1 MTSLEPYQAHVEDYH
16 SDDSDGGPVTVESFP
31 RRSSPTAQANVSTK
45 RSKDLNAEKAPVLE
59 KMAPNSDM
67 RSDSGY
73 SSITA
78 ASKSSADSA
87 PSASSRSPP
96 AVPVTAAPPVSQ
108 SPAPKARRQTTV
120 GGEVRHHSNESSP
133 RQSHKPLSRTASVSS
148 KSQRPAHQRRPTITR
163 ERRDTKDAECRDPNC
178 TDCGLNTLPPR
189 ARRPELQQTA
199 STRNVAGYPSE
210 TMSQRSDPNPYY
222 SPPSPVYNRQPA
234 PYASQGPAV
243 VQTARTRRS
252 SSTAGTRPPRPQSFA
267 GEPSSFWA
275 PGMPAPYPSPPQ
287 ERGPPP
293 SFSAYQSMQ
302 NMPNMQHLQ
311 YPHHIPPYMGA
322 QQGGY
327 YPQQAQQ
334 FDSQQRPPLS
344 ARGSSSYGH
353 SQPPPIITQD
363 DTSKYSARYGQP
375 PTPNEQHYNRG
386 ANPTLPKPKLLQ
398 YGEPDADEDSS
409 SDSEYTEDEEHERE
423 VRQQQQVRAARAL
436 MPPPKMKRDQSQRRP
451 ALTHAKTTQVVER
464 LENDR
469 RDKRRQSI
477 VVPDRA
483 VPRERQRERAPTVS
497 AAPSRR
503 PSVSRPPVHRST
515 QSEYDTR
522 QARIVVND
530 SRNNRRKSY
539 QVYDKT
545 YDDFVRDRVAEE
557 QYKAERQREKR
568 ASRVLMQEQYIPG
581 QYEEDESEEEAPRVL
596 PHRQRAKTESDP
608 RKGKARTVEVKNKKA
623 ELSAEEY
630 INATRGSR
638 DPYADQISK
647 VALKRA
653 SRKPSLPSDSGS
665 SQSNGSGRASQSN
678 RTTMT
683 SATNNEIRLRVDGTM
698 PLSLQL
704 SGDMEGRTLQ
714 LVPAEGGM
722 TDLVIGGG
730 NARGNDSV
738 YRSERGTVQV
748 NNNRRSLIAGQGR
761 RDAEDASERSTRSA
775 RSRRD
780 RDEIREIR
788 DERAPI
794 LRRTRPTTTYR
805 N

>member
-1 MTSLEPYQAHVEDYH
+1 
-16 SDDSDGGPVTVESFP
+16 
-31 RRSSPTAQANVSTK
+31 
-45 RSKDLNAEKAPVLE
+45 
-59 KMAPNSDM
+59 
-67 RSDSGY
+67 
-73 SSITA
+73 
-78 ASKSSADSA
+78 
-87 PSASSRSPP
+87 
-96 AVPVTAAPPVSQ
+96 
-108 SPAPKARRQTTV
+108 
-120 GGEVRHHSNESSP
+120 
-133 RQSHKPLSRTASVSS
+133 
-148 KSQRPAHQRRPTITR
+148 
-163 ERRDTKDAECRDPNC
+163 
-178 TDCGLNTLPPR
+178 
-189 ARRPELQQTA
+189 
-199 STRNVAGYPSE
+199 
-210 TMSQRSDPNPYY
+210 MSQRSDPNPYY

-334 FDSQQRPPLS
+334 FDSSTTAPAVRTRLVKLWS
-344 ARGSSSYGH
+344 H

-665 SQSNGSGRASQSN
+665 FSKQRKRKGKPVN
-678 RTTMT
+678 R
-683 SATNNEIRLRVDGTM
+683 
-698 PLSLQL
+698 LQL
-704 SGDMEGRTLQ
+704 SGDMEGRTYSLFQ
-714 LVPAEGGM
+714 LKGGM